1 MSKLNTLRICFLTL
15 AAFLA
20 TNSYA
25 QTRRVDV
32 AKSIV
37 NITDLNGGGTF
48 NPGDIIEIRV
58 TIAVMPQSGTRT
70 IVDRVSVRDVVPA
83 NTTYINGSMRV
94 TTNEG
99 ITYKGPFT
107 EANDADAGTK
117 TGNNILINLGR
128 YANGT
133 TGGRIRS
140 DSSKPSLFGSSSI
153 MMACYRVRIN
163 AAAPYGTVITTGG
176 SITYRTIS
184 PTPVTTST
192 INFPTY
198 RILLFNEEEA
208 CSNGMSVSAASD
220 YQGTFGTG
228 STHNRAAPLAFTT
241 TYVKQNHSTGQPQ
254 DYNYSIVNNTSGTGS
269 TNPIVGVPNSNRVFT
284 YWDIGGDHTGAAN
297 QTMGNPP
304 VAPGTNGGYMVV
316 VNASY
321 KTDTAYRETLNNLC
335 PNTYYQFSAWV
346 RNICP
351 RCSCDSIGRGSGS
364 PGFIPAAGN
373 DSSGVRP
380 NISFEIDGNIYYS
393 SGDIPYSRTTPWR
406 KYGFTFLTG
415 PTQTTANFLIRNN
428 SPGGGGNDWALDDIV
443 VSHCGPNLS
452 MNYAPIALGCSAD
465 PFAVYLSD
473 TVRYAFN
480 NSYIHFKWQ
489 VSNVGGTVWTDM
501 TGPGTSGVGIPSV
514 VNGQYQY
521 VTNLPPFLAYPAD
534 SGKYFR
540 VFVATT
546 AANLDNDCAYTD
558 GSVRMISVINCGLVL
573 SSRFLQFNGRLDG
586 RKARLTWR
594 TAEENISHYEIEK
607 SDDAVHFSKIG
618 RIEAANTGSSSY
630 VFEDA
635 ELLTGK
641 RYYRLK
647 MIGGNALYKYSH
659 MVTLGAP
666 LAFEITGL
674 ENPFDDNLSM
684 QVVVPENG
692 WFNYSITDNQGKIL
706 LQGKSPVLKGI
717 NPLTLN
723 TGNHL
728 AAGIYFLTGGFENDR
743 LRKKLIRLKQ

>member
-1 MSKLNTLRICFLTL
+1 MNLISFI
-15 AAFLA
+15 AFSQ
-20 TNSYA
+20 N
-25 QTRRVDV
+25 RRVDV

-37 NITDLNGGGTF
+37 NVTDINGGGTF

-70 IVDRVSVRDVVPA
+70 IIDRVSVNDVVPA

-107 EANDADAGTK
+107 EANDGDAGTK
-117 TGNNILINLGR
+117 SGNNILINLGR
-128 YANGT
+128 HANGT

-184 PTPVTTST
+184 PTPVATTT
-192 INFPTY
+192 TNFPTY
-198 RILLFNEEEA
+198 RILLFNEENA

-220 YQGTFGTG
+220 FQGTFGDG
-228 STHNRAAPLAFTT
+228 NTHNRAAALAFTT
-241 TYVKQNHSTGQPQ
+241 TYAKITHTTTQPN
-254 DYNYSIVNNTSGTGS
+254 DYYYSIVNNTSGTGS

-284 YWDIGGDHTGAAN
+284 YWDIGGDHTGATN

-351 RCSCDSIGRGSGS
+351 RCSCDSMGRGSGTA
-364 PGFIPAAGN
+364 GFIPAAGN
-373 DSSGVRP
+373 DSSGVKP
-380 NISFEIDGNIYYS
+380 NISFEIDGNIYYT
-393 SGDIPYSRTTPWR
+393 SGDISYSRTTPWR

-415 PTQTTANFLIRNN
+415 PSQTTANFLIRNN
-428 SPGGGGNDWALDDIV
+428 SPGGGGNDWALDDIS
-443 VSHCGPNLS
+443 VSHCGPDLS
-452 MNYAPIALGCSAD
+452 MNYAPIALGCSAN

-480 NSYIHFKWQ
+480 NSYVHFKWQ
-489 VSNVGGTVWTDM
+489 ISNVGGTVWTDM

-540 VFVATT
+540 VYVATT
-546 AANLDNDCAYTD
+546 SANLNNNCAYTD
-558 GSVRMISVINCGLVL
+558 GSVRMISVINCGMVL
-573 SSRFLQFNGRLDG
+573 SSKFLQFHGRLDG
-586 RKARLTWR
+586 RRSRLVWR
-594 TAEENISHYEIEK
+594 TSEENISHYEIE
-607 SDDAVHFSKIG
+607 SSHDAVNFSPIG
-618 RIEAANTGSSSY
+618 RVEAVNSY
-630 VFEDA
+630 SASYSFEDPDIFTA
-635 ELLTGK
+635 K
-641 RYYRLK
+641 KHYRIK
-647 MIGGNALYKYSH
+647 MVGENNLYKYSH
-659 MVTLGAP
+659 IVTLGAS
-666 LAFEITGL
+666 LSFNITGL
-674 ENPFDDNLSM
+674 ENPFDNDLSM
-684 QVVVPENG
+684 YVVAPEDG
-692 WFNYSITDNQGKIL
+692 IFNYAVTNNQGKTIL
-706 LQGKSPVLKGI
+706 TGKVPVQKGI
-717 NPLTLN
+717 NPLTIN
-723 TGNHL
+723 TGRNISS
-728 AAGIYFLTGGFENDR
+728 GICFLTGTFGQEKV
-743 LRKKLIRLKQ
+743 RKKLVRLRP